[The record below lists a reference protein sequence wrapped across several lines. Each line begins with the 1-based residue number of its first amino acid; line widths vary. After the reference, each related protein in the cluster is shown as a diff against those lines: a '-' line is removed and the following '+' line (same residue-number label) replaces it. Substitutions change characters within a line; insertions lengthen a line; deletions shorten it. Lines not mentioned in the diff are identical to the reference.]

1 MARILTSIRA
11 SRLAARE
18 AAGTTRA
25 RPGRYS
31 SVAMLD
37 LAAATDPAW
46 AARALSRLD
55 ELLIDHAHCEKK
67 AAGTAVQLL
76 FRYPQHAALLTPLS
90 QLAREELVHFEQ
102 VLALLAERGLA
113 FGRHRPGPYAGRL
126 REVER
131 TSEPARLLDTLLCC
145 ALIEARS
152 CERFGLLANALDGVD
167 AELAS
172 YYRSLLAAEA
182 RHHREY
188 LLLAES
194 VRDAAEVRTRLDEI
208 AAHEA
213 TVLAENPPEPRLH
226 G

>member
-1 MARILTSIRA
+1 
-11 SRLAARE
+11 
-18 AAGTTRA
+18 
-25 RPGRYS
+25 
-31 SVAMLD
+31 MLE

-46 AARALSRLD
+46 ASRALSRLD

-126 REVER
+126 RELER
-131 TSEPARLLDTLLCC
+131 TNEPARLLDTLLCC

-152 CERFGLLANALDGVD
+152 CERFGLLAQAATEPALGQFWT
-167 AELAS
+167 
-172 YYRSLLAAEA
+172 RLLEAEA
-182 RHHREY
+182 RHHGLYLSLARSLAPEADVMARLRE
-188 LLLAES
+188 L
-194 VRDAAEVRTRLDEI
+194 

-213 TVLAENPPEPRLH
+213 AVLAEGRFTGHLH
-226 G
+226 GGTL